1 MDDKEIS
8 IILPSY
14 KPDEKLLSTVLGL
27 ETAGFKDIIVVD
39 DGGGKEYKSYFE
51 ELRRRES
58 CTVLT
63 HEENRGKGAAI
74 KTAISWYLLNR
85 HGAGVI
91 TVDGDGQHRPE
102 DVAAL
107 AAEMKTTG
115 NMVLGVR
122 DFSQPDVPARSRA
135 GNRITSFVFRVFVRI
150 KISDTQTGLRAIPTN
165 LLPMMLEIAGDRY
178 EYETNVLLG
187 MRSERIPFSEV
198 KIQTVYIDDNDSSH
212 FHVFRDSAKI
222 YWLIIKYIFSTSFVK
237 FMFSSILCYGIDWLL
252 FTGLHYWLVSVY
264 GDTRMIS
271 TLIPTVSA
279 RIVSSMLNFFINRNI
294 FNKGGGKLIWTM
306 VKYYLLAACILGVS
320 TVSLF
325 YAGLGLSKIT
335 WVQTHISEKWL
346 QPIIKLPID
355 FVLYLISYNIQRK
368 FVFKKVG
375 TD

>member
-1 MDDKEIS
+1 
-8 IILPSY
+8 
-14 KPDEKLLSTVLGL
+14 
-27 ETAGFKDIIVVD
+27 
-39 DGGGKEYKSYFE
+39 
-51 ELRRRES
+51 
-58 CTVLT
+58 
-63 HEENRGKGAAI
+63 
-74 KTAISWYLLNR
+74 
-85 HGAGVI
+85 
-91 TVDGDGQHRPE
+91 
-102 DVAAL
+102 
-107 AAEMKTTG
+107 
-115 NMVLGVR
+115 
-122 DFSQPDVPARSRA
+122 
-135 GNRITSFVFRVFVRI
+135 
-150 KISDTQTGLRAIPTN
+150 
-165 LLPMMLEIAGDRY
+165 MMLEIAGDRY

-325 YAGLGLSKIT
+325 YAGLGLSNIT

>member
-39 DGGGKEYKSYFE
+39 DGGGKEYKRYFD

-85 HGAGVI
+85 RGAGVI

-122 DFSQPDVPARSRA
+122 DFSLPDVPA
-135 GNRITSFVFRVFVRI
+135 
-150 KISDTQTGLRAIPTN
+150 
-165 LLPMMLEIAGDRY
+165 
-178 EYETNVLLG
+178 
-187 MRSERIPFSEV
+187 
-198 KIQTVYIDDNDSSH
+198 
-212 FHVFRDSAKI
+212 
-222 YWLIIKYIFSTSFVK
+222 
-237 FMFSSILCYGIDWLL
+237 
-252 FTGLHYWLVSVY
+252 
-264 GDTRMIS
+264 
-271 TLIPTVSA
+271 
-279 RIVSSMLNFFINRNI
+279 
-294 FNKGGGKLIWTM
+294 
-306 VKYYLLAACILGVS
+306 
-320 TVSLF
+320 
-325 YAGLGLSKIT
+325 
-335 WVQTHISEKWL
+335 
-346 QPIIKLPID
+346 
-355 FVLYLISYNIQRK
+355 
-368 FVFKKVG
+368 
-375 TD
+375 